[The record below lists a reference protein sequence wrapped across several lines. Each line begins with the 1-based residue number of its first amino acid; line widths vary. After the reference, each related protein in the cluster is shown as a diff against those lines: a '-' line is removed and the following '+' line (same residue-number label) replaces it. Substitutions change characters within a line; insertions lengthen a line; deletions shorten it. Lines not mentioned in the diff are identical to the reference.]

1 MKTNF
6 IIRMGIF
13 ILILFACT
21 QQAPAPASVSQVTET
36 QLLPTETPERPTATA
51 TVAPTDTSTPLP
63 TDTPTITPTPGPVSI
78 KDDFSSQSDIWED
91 CDQCEWKDGQLLLG
105 PYEAGGNAGEN
116 LNFIV
121 CVGCGE
127 HMYYRVAVDVTFVD
141 GQVDRYFG
149 MLAPMSFGPDGE
161 YLRLFYMGLSPWQ
174 AYTIRDY
181 NYAEEVLKQ
190 LASKDSAG
198 IVKPGKAANRLEITV
213 KPGKTDSTVDITFG
227 MNGKILYVYPSVTM
241 PPSWVGLGMSFH
253 STTVAYDNFEY
264 EELTK

>member
-1 MKTNF
+1 MRIKFT
-6 IIRMGIF
+6 IPMTIF
-13 ILILFACT
+13 ILILSACA
-21 QQAPAPASVSQVTET
+21 QAPTPAPEPTATS
-36 QLLPTETPERPTATA
+36 LPPTKTPEPPTATA
-51 TVAPTDTSTPLP
+51 TLVPTNTSLP

-78 KDDFSSQSDIWED
+78 KDDFSSKSDIWED
-91 CDQCEWKDGQLLLG
+91 CSDCEWKDGQLLLG

-121 CVGCGE
+121 CTGCGE

-149 MLAPMSFGPDGE
+149 MLAPMTFSPEGD
-161 YLRLFYMGLSPWQ
+161 YIRLFYLGLSPWQ
-174 AYTIRDY
+174 AYVIRDY

-190 LASKDSAG
+190 LASKTSAG
-198 IVKPGKAANRLEITV
+198 VVKPGKATNRLEITV
-213 KPGKTDSTVDITFG
+213 KPGKTDSTVDITFS
-227 MNGKILYVYPSVTM
+227 MNGKTLYAYPSVTI
-241 PPSWVGLGMSFH
+241 PSTWVGLGMSFH